1 MKTVLNRALS
11 LVMCLVLLCS
21 TMSVMAFGANAAE
34 DFDYKTYAQNVTK
47 DNVHYLLD
55 LVDEKLAE
63 ANGAEN
69 KLRMEVELLKDI
81 PSGLMTIVNGIIER
95 FIDKSAIR
103 LVTTGSLLTGKTDL
117 YLSLDLS
124 SVDAIC
130 KTLDNY
136 RGVVELAGKLA
147 KDGDS
152 DLGIDLGN
160 LSTVTLDV
168 FEKGMS
174 RAKSGDYKIFSE
186 VLELAA
192 ENIDLIGAVLS
203 DTGLKLGV
211 IGDAIGMESI
221 KIDISTELKN
231 GIVKAL
237 FEGKPNYEEAKSRA
251 LTNFDAFVYTDI
263 TGLVSSKL
271 GISEGIKFDAYTTI
285 DDLFISI
292 FDLLFNNY
300 IAGLVKDIDFTSL
313 GYEALDK
320 IVSFENF
327 KVEFTPGVPL
337 LEQINSVLGSA
348 FAQIV
353 PNNNGEYTWD
363 TAGEND
369 YLKIGSNMRNLVKYV
384 AENSGADINT
394 NVSDDALMLEILKI
408 VFEAAD
414 TTETKEYYNTV
425 KTAKNLTEMANK
437 LVILLS
443 GKDYPIDATY
453 EQVIGDYIIEK
464 IGSIVPLYDENGKVI
479 NAGSGKTV
487 WDVLNS
493 VLNFFLVDKNLDS
506 LFGWNFDRRTTYF
519 QKLDIILDYTADD
532 GSANFNSQNYINDL
546 IDSIFRVDLQKFVNL
561 TAVKALNGKT
571 PDGRVRSTVSVVEFL
586 YNTVYNILNNWTAR
600 GGIDK
605 QTTNYFD
612 NTLSNASIANI
623 AKVLIKT
630 LKSRSEGTA
639 SFVGL
644 ISHFLTDISEKVEAK
659 DATCTAA
666 GFKTTKT
673 CLKCK
678 RAYMQGA
685 KINAKGHKYNSG
697 VITKAP
703 KCTAKGEKTFTC
715 TVCGHKRV
723 DPVAATGHKESGY
736 KVTKAATYKAKGQKV
751 NTCTVCKTTLGT
763 QITNI
768 IPLKKATGLK
778 SQALSTTSVKFSWN
792 AVAGAE
798 AYNLYYKTGSGKW
811 KKVNAKNKTTVTVK
825 KLKAGT
831 TYKFKVEAVTGGN
844 RSESSTVNATTKPA
858 AVNLS
863 RVSSKKK
870 KEVIVEWKKVAG
882 VTGYEVQTST
892 AKNFKKNVKTTTI
905 KKQKTV
911 KTIVKKLKSKKKY
924 YARVRAYKTVNNVKV
939 YGAWSKVK
947 NIKCK

>member
-1 MKTVLNRALS
+1 MKTVLKRALS

-34 DFDYKTYAQNVTK
+34 DFDYKTYAQNVTR

-55 LVDEKLAE
+55 LVDEKLKE
-63 ANGAEN
+63 QNL
-69 KLRMEVELLKDI
+69 KFEVDEI
-81 PSGLMTIVNGIIER
+81 NMV
-95 FIDKSAIR
+95 ID
-103 LVTTGSLLTGKTDL
+103 LT
-117 YLSLDLS
+117 SI
-124 SVDAIC
+124 DAIC
-130 KTLDNY
+130 ATLDDF
-136 RGVVELAGKLA
+136 RLAIKFFKILLGDL
-147 KDGDS
+147 KD
-152 DLGIDLGN
+152 LE
-160 LSTVTLDV
+160 LDV
-168 FEKGMS
+168 FDKGMS

-186 VLELAA
+186 VLELADA
-192 ENIDLIGAVLS
+192 NGDIIEAFLS
-203 DTGLKLGV
+203 GTLDLGV
-211 IGDAIGMESI
+211 IEKFLPQDILNGMRSINVGDTVKGM
-221 KIDISTELKN
+221 
-231 GIVKAL
+231 IVDLL
-237 FEGKPNYEEAKSRA
+237 FEGKENYGTVRAEA
-251 LTNFDAFVYTDI
+251 LENFDQFVYRDVL
-263 TGLVSSKL
+263 GLVGLK
-271 GISEGIKFDAYTTI
+271 GVTETTTI
-285 DDLFISI
+285 DHLITDVFTVLVNDHLI
-292 FDLLFNNY
+292 
-300 IAGLVKDIDFTSL
+300 GLVKDKSFSFASVGYAQLDTVIQIDGDYDFSNIKFTK
-313 GYEALDK
+313 DK
-320 IVSFENF
+320 SV
-327 KVEFTPGVPL
+327 
-337 LEQINSVLGSA
+337 LEQINNVLGEV
-348 FAQIV
+348 FKQIV
-353 PNNNGEYTWD
+353 PGYVDGEGNYRWKE
-363 TAGEND
+363 GGYEI
-369 YLKIGSNMRNLVKYV
+369 IGDNMRNLVKYI

-394 NVSDDALMLEILKI
+394 NVSDDVLMHEILKI
-408 VFEAAD
+408 IFEAGNEDIYKAVKD
-414 TTETKEYYNTV
+414 T
-425 KTAKNLTEMANK
+425 KTLIEMVNK
-437 LVILLS
+437 LVVHFS
-443 GKDYPIDATY
+443 KKDYPETATY

-464 IGSIVPLYDENGKVI
+464 IGSFIPLYDQNGKAI
-479 NAGSGKTV
+479 TAGSGKTV
-487 WDVLNS
+487 WEVLNS

-519 QKLDIILDYTADD
+519 QKLDIILDYTADN
-532 GSANFNSQNYINDL
+532 GSADFSSETYIKDL

-561 TAVKALNGKT
+561 TAVKALNKDIKLENGKT
-571 PDGRVRSTVSVVEFL
+571 VKRSTVSVVEFL
-586 YNTVYNILNNWTAR
+586 YTTVYNVLNNWTAR

-605 QTTNYFD
+605 QKTDYFD
-612 NTLSNASIANI
+612 KTLSKGSIANI

-630 LKSRSEGTA
+630 LKSRSEGAA

-644 ISHFLTDISEKVEAK
+644 ISHFLTDISENVEAK
-659 DATCTAA
+659 DATCTTA

-703 KCTAKGEKTFTC
+703 KCTVNGEKTLTC
-715 TVCGHKRV
+715 TVCGAKKV
-723 DPVAATGHKESGY
+723 DVVAKTGHKESGY

-798 AYNLYYKTGSGKW
+798 AYTLYYKTGSGKW

-882 VTGYEVQTST
+882 VTGYEVQYST
-892 AKNFKKNVKTTTI
+892 AKNFKKGTKTVTI

>member
-69 KLRMEVELLKDI
+69 KLRMEVELLKDL
-81 PSGLMTIVNGIIER
+81 SWLEMQAVELVLGFFV
-95 FIDKSAIR
+95 KSDAIK
-103 LVTTGSLLTGKTDL
+103 VGSDNVKILI
-117 YLSLDLS
+117 DLS

-130 KTLDNY
+130 KTVDNY
-136 RGVVELAGKLA
+136 RAVIALAANKTLN
-147 KDGDS
+147 S
-152 DLGIDLGN
+152 LIDLGHLAKIN
-160 LSTVTLDV
+160 LDV
-168 FEKGMS
+168 FDEGMS

-186 VLELAA
+186 VLELADA
-192 ENIDLIGAVLS
+192 NGAIIEAFLS
-203 DTGLKLGV
+203 GNLKLGV
-211 IGDAIGMESI
+211 IENALPADV
-221 KIDISTELKN
+221 LN
-231 GIVKAL
+231 GIRNINAGNNVKGMIVDLL
-237 FEGKPNYEEAKSRA
+237 FKDKADYDRIRSEAIA
-251 LTNFDAFVYTDI
+251 DFDRFVYRDVL
-263 TGLVSSKL
+263 GLVGLSGVNES
-271 GISEGIKFDAYTTI
+271 TTI
-285 DDLFISI
+285 DHLITDVFTVLVNDHLI
-292 FDLLFNNY
+292 
-300 IAGLVKDIDFTSL
+300 GLVKDKSFSFASVGYAQLDTVIQIDGDYDFSNIKFTK
-313 GYEALDK
+313 DK
-320 IVSFENF
+320 SV
-327 KVEFTPGVPL
+327 
-337 LEQINSVLGSA
+337 LEQINNVLGEV
-348 FAQIV
+348 FKQIV
-353 PNNNGEYTWD
+353 PGYVDGEGNYRWTEGGYKII
-363 TAGEND
+363 GE
-369 YLKIGSNMRNLVKYV
+369 NMRNLVKYV
-384 AENSGADINT
+384 AEKSGADINT

-443 GKDYPIDATY
+443 GKDYPADATY

-532 GSANFNSQNYINDL
+532 GSADFNSQNYINDL

-561 TAVKALNGKT
+561 TAVKALNKDIKLENGKT
-571 PDGRVRSTVSVVEFL
+571 VKRSTVSVVEFL
-586 YNTVYNILNNWTAR
+586 YKTVYNILNNWTAR
-600 GGIDK
+600 GGIVK

-612 NTLSNASIANI
+612 NTLSDESIANI

-844 RSESSTVNATTKPA
+844 RSESGTVNATTKPA

>member
-21 TMSVMAFGANAAE
+21 TVSATAFGANAAE

-69 KLRMEVELLKDI
+69 KLRMEVELLKDL
-81 PSGLMTIVNGIIER
+81 SWLEMQAVELVLGFFV
-95 FIDKSAIR
+95 KSDAIK
-103 LVTTGSLLTGKTDL
+103 VGSDNVKILI
-117 YLSLDLS
+117 DLS

-130 KTLDNY
+130 KTVDNY
-136 RGVVELAGKLA
+136 RAVIALAANKTLN
-147 KDGDS
+147 S
-152 DLGIDLGN
+152 LIDLGHLAKIN
-160 LSTVTLDV
+160 LDV
-168 FEKGMS
+168 FDEGMS
-174 RAKSGDYKIFSE
+174 RAKSGDYKIFTE
-186 VLELAA
+186 VLELADA
-192 ENIDLIGAVLS
+192 NGAIIEAFLS
-203 DTGLKLGV
+203 GNLKLGV
-211 IGDAIGMESI
+211 IESALPQDILNGMRSINVGDTVKGM
-221 KIDISTELKN
+221 
-231 GIVKAL
+231 IVDLL
-237 FEGKPNYEEAKSRA
+237 FEGKENYGTVRAEA
-251 LTNFDAFVYTDI
+251 LENFDQFVYRDVL
-263 TGLVSSKL
+263 GLVGLKDVDES
-271 GISEGIKFDAYTTI
+271 TTI
-285 DDLFISI
+285 DHLITDVFTVLVNDHLI
-292 FDLLFNNY
+292 
-300 IAGLVKDIDFTSL
+300 GLVEDKSFSFDKVGYGQLDSIIQIDGDYDFSNIKFTKDESVL
-313 GYEALDK
+313 
-320 IVSFENF
+320 N
-327 KVEFTPGVPL
+327 
-337 LEQINSVLGSA
+337 QINNVLGEV
-348 FAQIV
+348 FKQIV
-353 PNNNGEYTWD
+353 PGFAWTEGSYD
-363 TAGEND
+363 KIGENMSALVR
-369 YLKIGSNMRNLVKYV
+369 YIAKESNIIKDVDSIKY
-384 AENSGADINT
+384 
-394 NVSDDALMLEILKI
+394 DDVLMHQILKL

-414 TTETKEYYNTV
+414 TTENKEIYGAVKDTKT
-425 KTAKNLTEMANK
+425 LTEMVNK
-437 LVILLS
+437 LVVHFS
-443 GKDYPIDATY
+443 KKTYPETATY

-464 IGSIVPLYDENGKVI
+464 IGSFIPLYDQDGKAI
-479 NAGSGKTV
+479 TAGSGKTV
-487 WDVLNS
+487 WEVLNS

-506 LFGWNFDRRTTYF
+506 LFGWNFEPETTFF

-532 GSANFNSQNYINDL
+532 GSADFSSETYIKDL
-546 IDSIFRVDLQKFVNL
+546 IGSVLSVNLQEFVNL
-561 TAVKALNGKT
+561 TAVKALNKDIKLENGKT
-571 PDGRVRSTVSVVEFL
+571 VKRSTVSVVEFL
-586 YNTVYNILNNWTAR
+586 YGTVYNVLNNWTAR

-605 QTTNYFD
+605 QKTDYFD
-612 NTLSNASIANI
+612 NTLSKGSIANI

-630 LKSRSEGTA
+630 LKSRSEGSA

-798 AYNLYYKTGSGKW
+798 AYTLYYKTGSGKW

-844 RSESSTVNATTKPA
+844 RSESGTVNATTKPA

-882 VTGYEVQTST
+882 VTGYEVQYST
-892 AKNFKKNVKTTTI
+892 AKNFKKGTKTVTI

>member
-21 TMSVMAFGANAAE
+21 TVSATAFGANAAE

-47 DNVHYLLD
+47 DNVHYLFD

-63 ANGAEN
+63 ANGKDN
-69 KLRMEVELLKDI
+69 KLRMEVELLKDL
-81 PSGLMTIVNGIIER
+81 SWLEMQAVELVLGLFV
-95 FIDKSAIR
+95 KSDAIKVGNNNVKI
-103 LVTTGSLLTGKTDL
+103 LI
-117 YLSLDLS
+117 DLS

-130 KTLDNY
+130 KTVDNY
-136 RGVVELAGKLA
+136 RAVIALATNDRLN
-147 KDGDS
+147 
-152 DLGIDLGN
+152 DLIDLGHLGAIN
-160 LSTVTLDV
+160 IDV
-168 FEKGMS
+168 FDEGMS
-174 RAKSGDYKIFSE
+174 RAKSGDYKIFTE
-186 VLELAA
+186 ILELADA
-192 ENIDLIGAVLS
+192 NGAIIEAFLS
-203 DTGLKLGV
+203 GNLKLGV
-211 IGDAIGMESI
+211 IESALPQDILNGMRSINVGDTVKG
-221 KIDISTELKN
+221 L
-231 GIVKAL
+231 IVDLL
-237 FEGKPNYEEAKSRA
+237 FEDKANYDTVKSDA
-251 LTNFDAFVYTDI
+251 LKDFDQFVYRDVL
-263 TGLVSSKL
+263 GLVGLKGVDES
-271 GISEGIKFDAYTTI
+271 TTI
-285 DDLFISI
+285 DHLITDVFTVLVNDHLI
-292 FDLLFNNY
+292 
-300 IAGLVKDIDFTSL
+300 GLVEDKSFSFDKVGYGQLDSIIQIDGDYDFSNIKFTKDESVL
-313 GYEALDK
+313 
-320 IVSFENF
+320 N
-327 KVEFTPGVPL
+327 
-337 LEQINSVLGSA
+337 QINNVLGEV
-348 FAQIV
+348 FKQIV
-353 PNNNGEYTWD
+353 PGFAWTEGSYD
-363 TAGEND
+363 
-369 YLKIGSNMRNLVKYV
+369 KIGDNMRNLVKYI

-394 NVSDDALMLEILKI
+394 NVSDDVLMLEILKI
-408 VFEAAD
+408 IFEAGNEDIYKAVKD
-414 TTETKEYYNTV
+414 T
-425 KTAKNLTEMANK
+425 KTLTEMVNK
-437 LVILLS
+437 LVVHLS
-443 GKDYPIDATY
+443 KKAYPETATY

-464 IGSIVPLYDENGKVI
+464 IGSFIPLYDQDGKAI
-479 NAGSGKTV
+479 TAGSGKTV

-506 LFGWNFDRRTTYF
+506 LFGWNFDKRTTFF

-532 GSANFNSQNYINDL
+532 GSADFSSETYIKDL

-561 TAVKALNGKT
+561 TAVKALGK
-571 PDGRVRSTVSVVEFL
+571 GRNEVSVVKFL
-586 YNTVYNILNNWTAR
+586 YTTVYNVLNNWTAR
-600 GGIDK
+600 GGIVK
-605 QTTNYFD
+605 QTTDYFD
-612 NTLSNASIANI
+612 NTLSDESIANI

-630 LKSRSEGTA
+630 LKSRSEGSA

-659 DATCTAA
+659 DATCTTA

-703 KCTAKGEKTFTC
+703 KCTLNGEKTFTC
-715 TVCGHKRV
+715 TVCGAKRV
-723 DPVAATGHKESGY
+723 DVVAKTGHKETGY
-736 KVTKAATYKAKGQKV
+736 KVTKAATYKTTGQKV

-763 QITNI
+763 QIINI

-811 KKVNAKNKTTVTVK
+811 KKVDAKKKTSVTVK

-844 RSESSTVNATTKPA
+844 RSESGTVNATTKPV

-882 VTGYEVQTST
+882 VTGYEVQYST
-892 AKNFKKNVKTTTI
+892 AKNFKKGTKTVTI

-911 KTIVKKLKSKKKY
+911 KTIIKKLKSKKKY
-924 YARVRAYKTVNNVKV
+924 YVRVCAYKTVNGVKV
-939 YGAWSKVK
+939 KGAYSKVK